1 MSQGE
6 ARMSWFLS
14 RSQARSDRPIEET
27 ILFEMARR
35 GRVPDPEPALI
46 LLATDGEG
54 AGCRRLHCFADADS
68 ATRFV
73 RFWYPYRADGS
84 LGGFWLLGTE
94 PVPVDRAEWDV
105 VVLIIVRSARS
116 NHVYAFNRR
125 DMEST
130 REFLRE
136 EIAYG
141 LNPQS
146 VILSWAVPVEIET
159 DFRGEAVL
167 FPRSLPEGVTVG
179 NPAISALDE
188 RELAMAPAFWAGKR
202 ARSGP
207 AA

>member
-1 MSQGE
+1 
-6 ARMSWFLS
+6 MSWFLS
-14 RSQARSDRPIEET
+14 RSQARSDDRPLEER
-27 ILFEMARR
+27 ILSERPYR
-35 GRVPDPEPALI
+35 GRGPDPEPALI
-46 LLATDGEG
+46 LLAADAEG
-54 AGCRRLHCFADADS
+54 LGCRRLHCFADADS

-105 VVLIIVRSARS
+105 VVLIIVRSTRS
-116 NHVYAFNRR
+116 NHVYAFSRR

-141 LNPQS
+141 LNPSS

-159 DFRGEAVL
+159 DFRGEAVI
-167 FPRSLPEGVTVG
+167 FPRSLPEGVPVG

-188 RELAMAPAFWAGKR
+188 RELATAPAFWASERGR
-202 ARSGP
+202 NGP
-207 AA
+207 IA

>member
-1 MSQGE
+1 
-6 ARMSWFLS
+6 MSWFLS
-14 RSQARSDRPIEET
+14 RSQARSDDRPLQER
-27 ILFEMARR
+27 ILSERPHR
-35 GRVPDPEPALI
+35 GRRPDPEPALI
-46 LLATDGEG
+46 LLATDAHEP
-54 AGCRRLHCFADADS
+54 GCRRLHCFRDADS
-68 ATRFV
+68 AARFV

-105 VVLIIVRSARS
+105 VVLIIVRSTRS

-141 LNPQS
+141 LNPAS

-159 DFRGEAVL
+159 DFRGEAVV

-179 NPAISALDE
+179 NPAISSLDE
-188 RELAMAPAFWAGKR
+188 RELALAPAFWASES
-202 ARSGP
+202 ARNGP
-207 AA
+207 IA